1 MPFPFYYAS
10 NATKFVLLSVL
21 TLLETICLKISAKL
35 PPKDA
40 KALLAVDVLCFIFQ
54 VRPIETTR
62 RAWLSENL
70 SEPKQIQQQTDKL
83 LFVSNAL
90 RKPFT
95 TILNCGAT
103 KWTSTFQEGRLGW
116 TLTRPSYRLI
126 GTHRLTRSV
135 LEWRSVSSSSLLSST
150 IKPDP
155 CIHWSQMENTELL
168 HWAVTRGRSSLGL
181 GPLYNPTVTR
191 KDSTFYAPTATTPKR
206 ELVSLLT
213 IKMSVAVATPG
224 SGLAVEGSL
233 MTTTRVATKLL
244 TVEIMATSTSKRWDT
259 S

>member
-35 PPKDA
+35 LPKDA

-83 LFVSNAL
+83 LFVSNAP

-95 TILNCGAT
+95 TILNYGAT

-116 TLTRPSYRLI
+116 TLTRPSYQLI
-126 GTHRLTRSV
+126 GTHRLIRSV
-135 LEWRSVSSSSLLSST
+135 LE
-150 IKPDP
+150 
-155 CIHWSQMENTELL
+155 
-168 HWAVTRGRSSLGL
+168 
-181 GPLYNPTVTR
+181 
-191 KDSTFYAPTATTPKR
+191 
-206 ELVSLLT
+206 
-213 IKMSVAVATPG
+213 
-224 SGLAVEGSL
+224 
-233 MTTTRVATKLL
+233 
-244 TVEIMATSTSKRWDT
+244 
-259 S
+259 